1 MDRPQPDPP
10 PTATLPPELDRFL
23 HYMRV
28 ERNASSN
35 TLDAYSRDLHGIWRA
50 VSAEGRRHW
59 RNLNADDCAAILAR
73 LRRRGLANRSI
84 ARMLSATRS
93 LHEFM
98 LREGIISLNIWR
110 GVRMPQGESRLPAV
124 PGVDAINRFLD
135 DAAKNASSA
144 QQKRDSALY
153 ELLYSSG
160 LRISEALGLDLGDYD
175 RSQGWV
181 RVLGK
186 GGKTR
191 ETPVGKG
198 AQKALELWLEERS
211 LLARAGEDSEAL
223 FLGRGGRRLGVRGV
237 QRRLALLSAASLTAQ
252 GLHPHSLRHSC
263 ATHLLESGA
272 DLRAIQEL
280 LGHADISSTQIYTH
294 LDFQHLAQEYDK
306 AHPRAGRGPGGK
318 K

>member
-1 MDRPQPDPP
+1 MDRPQTNPP
-10 PTATLPPELDRFL
+10 AAAPPPELDRFL
-23 HYMRV
+23 SYLRI
-28 ERNASSN
+28 ERNASGN
-35 TLDAYSRDLHGIWRA
+35 TLDAYSRDLLGIWQA
-50 VSAEGRRHW
+50 ASAEGHRHW
-59 RNLNADDCAAILAR
+59 RDLGSRDCAAILAH
-73 LRRRGLANRSI
+73 LRRRGLAARSI

-110 GVRMPQGESRLPAV
+110 GVRMPQGGSPLPAV
-124 PGVDAINRFLD
+124 PGVDAVNRFLD
-135 DAAKNASSA
+135 GVAKNAGSA
-144 QQKRDSALY
+144 RQKRDSALY

-160 LRISEALGLDLGDYD
+160 LRISETLGLDIGDYD

-191 ETPVGKG
+191 DAPVGKT
-198 AQKALELWLEERS
+198 AQKALDLWLEERPL
-211 LLARAGEDSEAL
+211 LLAGAGEDSNAL
-223 FLGRGGRRLGVRGV
+223 FIGRGGRRLGVRGV
-237 QRRLALLSAASLTAQ
+237 QRQLARLSAASLTAQ
-252 GLHPHSLRHSC
+252 GLHPHSFRHSC
-263 ATHLLESGA
+263 ATHMLESGA

-306 AHPRAGRGPGGK
+306 AHPRARRDSGGK

>member
-1 MDRPQPDPP
+1 MDRHQPDPP
-10 PTATLPPELDRFL
+10 AAAPPPELARFL
-23 HYMRV
+23 NYMRV
-28 ERNASSN
+28 ERNASGN
-35 TLDAYSRDLHGIWRA
+35 TLSAYNRDLRTIWQA
-50 VSAEGRRHW
+50 ISAEGHRHW
-59 RNLNADDCAAILAR
+59 RNLRAQDCTAILVR

-84 ARMLSATRS
+84 GRMLSATRS
-93 LHEFM
+93 FHEFM

-110 GVRMPQGESRLPAV
+110 SARMPQGESRLPPA

-135 DAAKNASSA
+135 NVAENAGSA

-191 ETPVGKG
+191 EAPVGKG
-198 AQKALELWLEERS
+198 AQKALDLWLEERP
-211 LLARAGEDSEAL
+211 LLARAGEGGGAL
-223 FLGRGGRRLGVRGV
+223 FIGRGGRRLGVRGV
-237 QRRLALLSAASLTAQ
+237 QRRLARLSAASLTAQ
-252 GLHPHSLRHSC
+252 GLHPHSFRHSC
-263 ATHLLESGA
+263 ATHMLESGA
-272 DLRAIQEL
+272 DLRAIQEF

-306 AHPRAGRGPGGK
+306 AHPRARRGAENK

>member
-1 MDRPQPDPP
+1 MDRPQPDAPAAAP
-10 PTATLPPELDRFL
+10 PPELDLFL
-23 HYMRV
+23 RYMRS

-35 TLDAYSRDLHGIWRA
+35 TFDAYNRDLRTLWQA
-50 VSAEGRRHW
+50 ASAEGHRHW
-59 RNLNADDCAAILAR
+59 RDLRAHDCAAILAR

-110 GVRMPQGESRLPAV
+110 DARMPRGETRLPAA
-124 PGVDAINRFLD
+124 PGVDAINRFLNGV
-135 DAAKNASSA
+135 AENAGSA

-198 AQKALELWLEERS
+198 AQRALALWLEERP
-211 LLARAGEDSEAL
+211 LLALAGEDSGAL
-223 FLGRGGRRLGVRGV
+223 FIGRGGRRLGVRGV
-237 QRRLALLSAASLTAQ
+237 QRRLALLSAASPTAQ
-252 GLHPHSLRHSC
+252 GLHPHSFRHSC

-306 AHPRAGRGPGGK
+306 AHPRARRDTKGK